1 MAKFLVTVLVVVA
14 AGATAQGSLFGLF
27 GPPAGVGFPG
37 GVAPGGFPSFG
48 PPRAVFEGAQFVPAV
63 CPPFPGEKYRTK
75 TLQQVEGLAV
85 DATLPEDLRQ
95 RTVQLRSSAVAGFDR
110 CDELAQVC
118 NPLVIKQRFVCYSTQ
133 KKETEADVKLVKD
146 EAKARAR
153 VAAGKQ

>member
-1 MAKFLVTVLVVVA
+1 MAKFIVVTVLVVLTV
-14 AGATAQGSLFGLF
+14 GAAQGSLFGMF

-37 GVAPGGFPSFG
+37 GPPAGFPNFG
-48 PPRAVFEGAQFVPAV
+48 PPRAVFEGAQFVPNF

-75 TLQQVEGLAV
+75 TLQQVDGLTV
-85 DATLPEDLRQ
+85 DPSLPEDLRQ
-95 RTVQLRSSAVAGFDR
+95 RSVQLRSSAVAGFDR

-133 KKETEADVKLVKD
+133 KKETEADVKVVKD

-153 VAAGKQ
+153 AAAGKQ